1 MTKHYKL
8 KNKKE
13 KKLNNKKHIKKIKEA
28 KEYIRRYPLKN

>member
-13 KKLNNKKHIKKIKEA
+13 KKLNNKKHIKKIQEA